1 MRIAR
6 IEDDAEFPDRA
17 RGRRRSVVLG
27 LMAVK

>member
-6 IEDDAEFPDRA
+6 IEDDAEFPDRD
-17 RGRRRSVVLG
+17 RRRSVVLG